1 VSLHDIQAPD
11 LIEAVI
17 GFRQWRLA
25 DDGLRSIACDELWY
39 GPEMVARCRAD
50 GHPLHAAPASD
61 CSCGVYARYE
71 PCPRTGSAGT
81 RDYVAGAVVLWGA
94 IELHATGMRG
104 EYCRIVALALPLS
117 RWGKRER
124 VQRVA
129 REFGVLAVPSRALR
143 KVAAEHGAPV
153 PRSLRPPREALPGP
167 FAPGVLPRMV
177 DSTRARLTQ
186 GRLDPT

>member
-1 VSLHDIQAPD
+1 VSLRDIEAPD

-17 GFRQWRLA
+17 GFRQWRLTH
-25 DDGLRSIACDELWY
+25 DGLRSIACDELWS
-39 GPEMVARCRAD
+39 GPVMVARCLAD
-50 GHPLHAAPASD
+50 PAHFAPASD
-61 CSCGVYARYE
+61 CSCGIYARYD

-81 RDYVAGAVVLWGA
+81 CDYVAGAVVMWGA
-94 IELHATGMRG
+94 IELHATGMRA
-104 EYCRIVALALPLS
+104 EHCRIVALALPLS

-129 REFGVLAVPSRALR
+129 REFGVPVVPSRTLR
-143 KVAAEHGAPV
+143 KVASEHGAPV
-153 PRSLRPPREALPGP
+153 PRSLRPPREWLPPP

-177 DSTRARLTQ
+177 DSTRARLTR